1 MTNTGLKRTEGP
13 QLEETRELEQFPLKQ
28 LWCTSIWIWPDYL
41 NEMYFSLPLLVLCQ
55 HWRWPQQSPNDPGTF

>member
-1 MTNTGLKRTEGP
+1 MTNTGLKRTEGTVGGN
-13 QLEETRELEQFPLKQ
+13 QGAGAVSSSTAVVYKHLDLA
-28 LWCTSIWIWPDYL
+28 YL